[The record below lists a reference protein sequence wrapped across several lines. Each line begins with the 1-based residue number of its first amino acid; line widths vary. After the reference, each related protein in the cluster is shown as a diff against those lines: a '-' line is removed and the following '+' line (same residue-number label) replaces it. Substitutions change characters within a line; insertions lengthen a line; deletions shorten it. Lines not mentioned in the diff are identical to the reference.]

1 MTAKKS
7 ALEEGISAV
16 RVATQDAYDSVLSQ
30 TQRIDDFIATGREHS
45 RGKSQILRFDFFL
58 LPVRKFVTIV
68 FPICQSPSIT

>member
-16 RVATQDAYDSVLSQ
+16 RVATQDAYDAVLSQ

-45 RGKSQILRFDFFL
+45 RGKSQILRFL
-58 LPVRKFVTIV
+58 H
-68 FPICQSPSIT
+68 